1 MTCRASSEGDCFI
14 QTLLEGVESSHAP
27 FPELINHMVFD
38 EGLYNPDKSMP
49 FGGNKTQ
56 LGKFD
61 PLDGGVA

>member
-1 MTCRASSEGDCFI
+1 MTATPSSDEFI
-14 QTLLEGVESSHAP
+14 QTLIDGVENSYAP
-27 FPELINHMVFD
+27 FPELINYMVFD
-38 EGLYNPDKSMP
+38 EKIYNPDKTMP